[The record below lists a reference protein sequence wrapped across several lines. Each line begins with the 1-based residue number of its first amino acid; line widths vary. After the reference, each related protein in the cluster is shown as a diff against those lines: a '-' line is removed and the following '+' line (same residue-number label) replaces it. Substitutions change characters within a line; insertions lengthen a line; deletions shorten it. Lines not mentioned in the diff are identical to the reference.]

1 MRHAPDP
8 IRGLLYI
15 LGLTL
20 TFVGIALL
28 SAQKGHG
35 FFIFYI
41 LRTIYD
47 VDHFAPRTNG
57 LTDTHALKLGVSLDW
72 KQRKPPYQKESP
84 CGGFFMFQ
92 QHLVPRL
99 LALTRRRKYQSV
111 ACSN

>member
-8 IRGLLYI
+8 IRGLLHI

-28 SAQKGHG
+28 SAKKGHG

-57 LTDTHALKLGVSLDW
+57 LTDTHALKLGVSLDRENPRI
-72 KQRKPPYQKESP
+72 QRSP
-84 CGGFFMFQ
+84 HAVDF
-92 QHLVPRL
+92 
-99 LALTRRRKYQSV
+99 S
-111 ACSN
+111 CSSST